1 MTTVHVDVHLNT
13 ETRMEAK
20 PIEADYQPFAT
31 LDIFGGGDDKVLIY
45 VHDEESV
52 DLLEDA
58 VARLRE
64 ALRTAQ
70 AGSST
75 TSLVA

>member
-1 MTTVHVDVHLNT
+1 MTVHVDVHLNDK
-13 ETRMEAK
+13 TRMDTK

-31 LDIFGGGDDKVLIY
+31 LDIFGAGDDKVMLF
-45 VHDEESV
+45 VHDEATV

-70 AGSST
+70 AGSGSPR
-75 TSLVA
+75 LVA